1 MMEKK
6 AILVFLVLTLSL
18 ISGQE
23 PEKIDTQKAPWRI
36 HTLFSVEC
44 QNYFD
49 WQTVG
54 LMHSYRKAQQP
65 GPITRL
71 LSCTEDERKGYRG
84 MELAP
89 TFEVPSM
96 SRHPKTGDWYPA
108 INKPAG
114 VVHWLKYS
122 KEAENVDWVVILD
135 ADMIIR
141 GPIVPWEI
149 GAEKGKPV
157 SAYYGYL
164 IGCDNILAKLHTKHP
179 EFCDKV
185 GGLLAMHIDDLRAL
199 APLWLSKTEEVRE
212 DRAHWPTN
220 YTGDIYGT
228 GWISE
233 MYGYSFG
240 AAEVGLRH
248 KINDNLMIY
257 PGYTPREG
265 VEPILM
271 HYGLPFNVGNWS
283 FSKLD
288 HHEDDIVYDCSRL
301 FPEPPYPR
309 EITQMESD
317 HNKRRALFLNIEC
330 INTMNEGLL
339 LQHAAFKC
347 PKPKWSKYLSFLKS
361 KTFAELSRPKHL
373 TPQSRQM
380 MEIEIHEE
388 VNKEPE
394 KPPPKI
400 EVKIHKEVVNEP
412 EKPHPKIHTIFSTE
426 CSSYFDWQTVGLV
439 HSFYKSGQPGNITR
453 LLSCTDEDL
462 KQYKGH
468 DLAPT
473 HYVPSMSRHPL
484 TGDWYPAINK
494 PAAVLHWMNHVKTD
508 AEYIVILD
516 ADMIMRGPITPWE
529 FNAGRSRPAS
539 TPYDYLIGCDNIL
552 AKLHTRHPEAC
563 DKVGGVI
570 IMHVDDLRK
579 FALQWL
585 HKTMEVR
592 LDRSHWS
599 KNITGDIYESGWIS
613 EMYGYSFG
621 AAELNLRHVISDEIL
636 IYPGYVPKPGVNY
649 RVFHYGLEYRVGKW
663 SFDKANWRHTDLVN
677 KCWAKFPDPPDPSSL
692 DQTDNNSLQRDL
704 LSVECATT
712 LNEAL
717 RLHHER
723 RKCPD
728 PNTISTPKHDRVNQD
743 RVDETRTNAE
753 TRRASAETRT
763 NAETR
768 TSAESR
774 TNADTKTDAETRTNS
789 ETRADDEIRTNA
801 EARMAVETTTS
812 TKFGGVDEVQ
822 AFRHDEMP
830 KNSSQESSQ
839 VETSNGTFTSM
850 RFWIMV
856 LWGVS
861 IFGFLGVMSVML
873 KGRKG
878 LKKRG
883 KGYKSKRR
891 TTYSGF
897 WDTNGQDR
905 HLRNAETA

>member
-1 MMEKK
+1 M
-6 AILVFLVLTLSL
+6 LYSL
-18 ISGQE
+18 ISN
-23 PEKIDTQKAPWRI
+23 
-36 HTLFSVEC
+36 LF
-44 QNYFD
+44 
-49 WQTVG
+49 
-54 LMHSYRKAQQP
+54 
-65 GPITRL
+65 
-71 LSCTEDERKGYRG
+71 
-84 MELAP
+84 
-89 TFEVPSM
+89 
-96 SRHPKTGDWYPA
+96 
-108 INKPAG
+108 
-114 VVHWLKYS
+114 
-122 KEAENVDWVVILD
+122 
-135 ADMIIR
+135 
-141 GPIVPWEI
+141 
-149 GAEKGKPV
+149 
-157 SAYYGYL
+157 
-164 IGCDNILAKLHTKHP
+164 
-179 EFCDKV
+179 
-185 GGLLAMHIDDLRAL
+185 
-199 APLWLSKTEEVRE
+199 
-212 DRAHWPTN
+212 
-220 YTGDIYGT
+220 
-228 GWISE
+228 
-233 MYGYSFG
+233 
-240 AAEVGLRH
+240 
-248 KINDNLMIY
+248 NLN
-257 PGYTPREG
+257 
-265 VEPILM
+265 
-271 HYGLPFNVGNWS
+271 FNV
-283 FSKLD
+283 
-288 HHEDDIVYDCSRL
+288 
-301 FPEPPYPR
+301 
-309 EITQMESD
+309 
-317 HNKRRALFLNIEC
+317 
-330 INTMNEGLL
+330 
-339 LQHAAFKC
+339 LQ
-347 PKPKWSKYLSFLKS
+347 
-361 KTFAELSRPKHL
+361 
-373 TPQSRQM
+373 
-380 MEIEIHEE
+380 
-388 VNKEPE
+388 
-394 KPPPKI
+394 
-400 EVKIHKEVVNEP
+400 
-412 EKPHPKIHTIFSTE
+412 
-426 CSSYFDWQTVGLV
+426 
-439 HSFYKSGQPGNITR
+439 
-453 LLSCTDEDL
+453 
-462 KQYKGH
+462 
-468 DLAPT
+468 
-473 HYVPSMSRHPL
+473 
-484 TGDWYPAINK
+484 
-494 PAAVLHWMNHVKTD
+494 
-508 AEYIVILD
+508 
-516 ADMIMRGPITPWE
+516 
-529 FNAGRSRPAS
+529 
-539 TPYDYLIGCDNIL
+539 
-552 AKLHTRHPEAC
+552 
-563 DKVGGVI
+563 
-570 IMHVDDLRK
+570 
-579 FALQWL
+579 
-585 HKTMEVR
+585 
-592 LDRSHWS
+592 
-599 KNITGDIYESGWIS
+599 
-613 EMYGYSFG
+613 
-621 AAELNLRHVISDEIL
+621 LNLRHVISDEIL

>member
-6 AILVFLVLTLSL
+6 AILVLLVLSLSL

-23 PEKIDTQKAPWRI
+23 PKKIETLKAPYRI

-54 LMHSYRKAQQP
+54 LMHSYKKAQQP

-71 LSCTEDERKGYRG
+71 LSCTDEERKNYRG

-122 KEAENVDWVVILD
+122 KEAQNVDWVVILD

-149 GAEKGKPV
+149 GAEKGRPV

-164 IGCDNILAKLHTKHP
+164 IGCDNVLAKLHTKHP
-179 EFCDKV
+179 ELCDKV

-240 AAEVGLRH
+240 AAEARLRH

-257 PGYTPREG
+257 PGYIPREG

-283 FSKLD
+283 FSKLQ
-288 HHEDDIVYDCSRL
+288 HHDDDIVYNCSRL

-309 EITQMESD
+309 EITQMEPD
-317 HNKRRALFLNIEC
+317 RNKRRALFLNIEC
-330 INTMNEGLL
+330 INTLNEGLL
-339 LQHAAFKC
+339 LQHAAFGC

-361 KTFAELSRPKHL
+361 KTFAELSRAKPL
-373 TPQSRQM
+373 TSQSRQM
-380 MEIEIHEE
+380 MEVE
-388 VNKEPE
+388 V
-394 KPPPKI
+394 
-400 EVKIHKEVVNEP
+400 HKEVDNAP

-426 CSSYFDWQTVGLV
+426 CSPYFDWQTVGLV

-453 LLSCTDEDL
+453 LLSCTEEDL

-529 FNAGRSRPAS
+529 FNAARGHPVS
-539 TPYDYLIGCDNIL
+539 TPYDYLIGCDNVL

-585 HKTMEVR
+585 HKTVEVR

-599 KNITGDIYESGWIS
+599 KNITGDVYEAGWIS

-636 IYPGYVPKPGVNY
+636 IYPGYVPAPGVNY
-649 RVFHYGLEYRVGKW
+649 RVFHYGLEYRVGNW
-663 SFDKANWRHTDLVN
+663 SFDKANWRHVDLVN
-677 KCWAKFPDPPDPSSL
+677 QCWAKFPDPPDPSSL
-692 DQTDNNSLQRDL
+692 DQSDNNSLQRDL
-704 LSVECATT
+704 LSIECATT

-717 RLHHER
+717 HIHHER

-728 PNTISTPKHDRVNQD
+728 PNSISTANQD
-743 RVDETRTNAE
+743 TTNETRTNAETRTNDDESRTNAETRTNDDETRTNAE
-753 TRRASAETRT
+753 TRTNGETRT
-763 NAETR
+763 DSETR
-768 TSAESR
+768 TS
-774 TNADTKTDAETRTNS
+774 
-789 ETRADDEIRTNA
+789 A

-812 TKFGGVDEVQ
+812 RKFGKVDDIQ
-822 AFRHDEMP
+822 GLRHDDVP
-830 KNSSQESSQ
+830 KNNSQQSSQPD
-839 VETSNGTFTSM
+839 TSNGTFSSM
-850 RFWIMV
+850 RFWIMA
-856 LWGVS
+856 LWAVS
-861 IFGFLGVMSVML
+861 IFAFLGVMSVML

-891 TTYSGF
+891 TSYSGF
-897 WDTNGQDR
+897 WNTNGQDNR
-905 HLRNAETA
+905 HIRSAETA